1 MIAPALLAGIVVLAL
16 CGLLGLTPDSR
27 DYEYGLGPVIA
38 QPEHRGYSSAA
49 NVATAADLAANGR
62 LAADANIATVLCDT
76 GLKYAPDVL
85 PPERTATEPTSER
98 GHARTVDKSG
108 ISEASTWSR

>member
-1 MIAPALLAGIVVLAL
+1 MIAPALLAGIVVRAL

-49 NVATAADLAANGR
+49 NVATAAD